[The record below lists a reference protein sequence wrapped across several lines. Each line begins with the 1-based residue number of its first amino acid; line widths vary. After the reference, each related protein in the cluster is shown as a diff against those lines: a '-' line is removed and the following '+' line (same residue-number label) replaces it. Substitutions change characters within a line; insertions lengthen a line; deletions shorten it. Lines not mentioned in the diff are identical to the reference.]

1 MSESLCL
8 CCVIRDQK
16 ITGERHIPRESSLYT
31 SSALALVQMVAG
43 DLEDDECGHVLPMLG
58 GDGHSVSLFDKMVND
73 VLTSTPMPPL
83 TDGGADAGEG
93 EECPEVSSVY
103 LY

>member
-8 CCVIRDQK
+8 CCVIRYQT
-16 ITGERHIPRESSLYT
+16 ITGERHLPRESSLYT

-43 DLEDDECGHVLPMLG
+43 DLEDDECAHVLPMLG

-73 VLTSTPMPPL
+73 VLTSTPIPPL
-83 TDGGADAGEG
+83 ADDGAGAGEG
-93 EECPEVSSVY
+93 EECPEVSSA
-103 LY
+103 